1 MAKVWVLDT
10 ETKGTGAHVAPLKD
24 ARAKPAPADPERFE
38 VRRPGP
44 RPAPAPRPREP
55 RRFRVTD
62 VMTRQVLVEDAGARA
77 TVEALRD
84 VRSVVDVIV
93 EVWDPAR
100 ERWRSLTHAEQRRLW
115 DARTPRAPAR

>member
-1 MAKVWVLDT
+1 VGKVWVLDT
-10 ETKGTGAHVAPLKD
+10 ETKGTGAHVAPLED
-24 ARAKPAPADPERFE
+24 ARRPKAAGTERFE
-38 VRRPGP
+38 VRRPPP
-44 RPAPAPRPREP
+44 RAAPEPRPREP

-84 VRSVVDVIV
+84 VRSVVDVLV
-93 EVWDPAR
+93 EVWDPER

-115 DARTPRAPAR
+115 DARTPPAPAR

>member
-1 MAKVWVLDT
+1 VGKVWVLDT

-24 ARAKPAPADPERFE
+24 ARPQSGAADGERFE
-38 VRRPGP
+38 VRRPAP
-44 RPAPAPRPREP
+44 RREPEPRPREP

-62 VMTRQVLVEDAGARA
+62 VMTRQVLVDGAGARV
-77 TVEALRD
+77 TVEALGG
-84 VRSVVDVIV
+84 VRSVVDVLV
-93 EVWDPAR
+93 EVWDPEH

>member
-1 MAKVWVLDT
+1 VGKVWVLDT

-24 ARAKPAPADPERFE
+24 ARPGPGAAPVERFE
-38 VRRPGP
+38 VRRPRP
-44 RPAPAPRPREP
+44 RPAPEPRPREP

-62 VMTRQVLVEDAGARA
+62 VMTRQVLADGAGARA

-84 VRSVVDVIV
+84 VRSVVDVLV
-93 EVWDPAR
+93 EVWDPER

-115 DARTPRAPAR
+115 DARTRPAPAR